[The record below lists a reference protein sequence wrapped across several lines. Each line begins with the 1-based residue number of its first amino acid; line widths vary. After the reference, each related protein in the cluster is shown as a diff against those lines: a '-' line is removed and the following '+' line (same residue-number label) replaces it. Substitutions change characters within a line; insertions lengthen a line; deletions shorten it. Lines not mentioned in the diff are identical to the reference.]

1 MTPTVIVAV
10 LVAGAV
16 GTVIRWA
23 LSKLLAGKAGLPLA
37 VLFVNVVGSAVA
49 GMLLAQHTTG
59 TMSDGTYLVLLT
71 GFCGGLT
78 TFSTFSVDT
87 IQLALAG
94 RIRIAALNALANL
107 ALGIAAAWLA
117 FAITIALLPPTAYPL

>member
-1 MTPTVIVAV
+1 MSPVIVAAV
-10 LVAGAV
+10 LVAGA
-16 GTVIRWA
+16 GGAVIRWA
-23 LSKLLAGKAGLPLA
+23 LSKLLAGRSRLPFA
-37 VLFVNVVGSAVA
+37 VLIVNVIGSALA
-49 GMLLAQHTTG
+49 GVLLAQHTTG
-59 TMSDGTYLVLLT
+59 TMSDGVYLVLLT

-94 RIRIAALNALANL
+94 RIRTAAVNALANL

-117 FAITIALLPPTAYPL
+117 FAITTALLPPTAYPV

>member
-1 MTPTVIVAV
+1 MSPTVVIAV

-23 LSKLLAGKAGLPLA
+23 LSKLLAGKSALPVT
-37 VLFVNVVGSAVA
+37 VLVVNVVGSALA

-59 TMSDGTYLVLLT
+59 TMSDGVYLVLLT

-78 TFSTFSVDT
+78 TFSTFSVDS
-87 IQLALAG
+87 IQLVLAG
-94 RIRIAALNALANL
+94 RIRTAALNVLANL
-107 ALGIAAAWLA
+107 ALGVAAAWLA
-117 FAITIALLPPTAYPL
+117 FAITSAMLPPMAYPL